1 MTDEH
6 ESIEHELVRSG
17 TLVDFEIVDTHIEPT
32 ATGDESHVRITLQ
45 MSEGDVECFAFGLV
59 YVLGL
64 LSFHDGRPRGYSGR
78 FFEDDDEW
86 RADDMLRHL
95 EFQGGR
101 LYFDAD
107 YVRGRCLK
115 TTVEVSSDGVVRVE
129 TVNRGEAALR
139 WIDKLKGKNY
149 LRVAE

>member
-17 TLVDFEIVDTHIEPT
+17 TLVDFEIVDTHVEPT
-32 ATGDESHVRITLQ
+32 AAGDESHVRITLQ
-45 MSEGDVECFAFGLV
+45 TSEGDVECFAFGLV

-101 LYFDAD
+101 LYFDAV

-115 TTVEVSSDGVVRVE
+115 TTVEVSSDGAVTVE
-129 TVNRGEAALR
+129 TMNRGEAALR
-139 WIDKLKGKNY
+139 WIDKLKGKEY
-149 LRVAE
+149 LRAAE